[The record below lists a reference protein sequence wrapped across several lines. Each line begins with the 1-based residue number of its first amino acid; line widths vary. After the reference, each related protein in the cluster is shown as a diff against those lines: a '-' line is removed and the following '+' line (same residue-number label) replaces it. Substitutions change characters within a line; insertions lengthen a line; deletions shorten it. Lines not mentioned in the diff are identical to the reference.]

1 MTDKITLE
9 LTLDELKLID
19 KYVELNDETQS
30 VFDKIKVAY
39 PQPQMTLQQEGE
51 YAVVSF
57 NDKVYYRLQGDVTF
71 SWYIKK
77 GVNVGYPVPTLMMVN
92 DAETERLLE
101 GLYYNH
107 IQVKKEKEQRTKTP
121 VEECYKDWWGQY
133 PETGTW
139 DGFDEKRWQGFQAGY
154 EFAYA
159 ISKAKEVMEKVQKE
173 QEVEPSMT
181 NCVITGNPPDGYVT
195 WQEWY
200 NELGSKGILHNLRIS
215 SIDYKPTPQEPEVR
229 EWDVIR
235 ESVNWCKEHPGQNPL
250 DWVKPQTPE
259 QVNTFAP
266 KELEELV
273 EEGMKHQDDYPY
285 KKYTPEETEQSLKE
299 AFVKA
304 QQTEKWKEIQKL
316 IDEEDN
322 DKNFK
327 NSLDLIKEWGE
338 KNKPK
343 TLYQICMEWWNEVFV
358 NQMDDDI
365 CVDVLVSKIDK
376 EFIPPSS
383 KRNTYEWEKCLKI
396 MRDKLR

>member
-1 MTDKITLE
+1 MAFNNEIERVKAQIFVLE
-9 LTLDELKLID
+9 KKLALLEE
-19 KYVELNDETQS
+19 VE
-30 VFDKIKVAY
+30 K
-39 PQPQMTLQQEGE
+39 QPRMNLQQEGE

-107 IQVKKEKEQRTKTP
+107 IQVKKET
-121 VEECYKDWWGQY
+121 
-133 PETGTW
+133 
-139 DGFDEKRWQGFQAGY
+139 A
-154 EFAYA
+154 
-159 ISKAKEVMEKVQKE
+159 
-173 QEVEPSMT
+173 
-181 NCVITGNPPDGYVT
+181 
-195 WQEWY
+195 
-200 NELGSKGILHNLRIS
+200 
-215 SIDYKPTPQEPEVR
+215 QEPEEPNIFTPKEIEELIKEGL
-229 EWDVIR
+229 EWCEDHSN
-235 ESVNWCKEHPGQNPL
+235 ENPL

-259 QVNTFAP
+259 PSMTNCIITGNP
-266 KELEELV
+266 PIGYSSWSDWYNELGSKCILNNLRISS
-273 EEGMKHQDDYPY
+273 KDYEPTPQ
-285 KKYTPEETEQSLKE
+285 TPEETEQSLKE

>member
-39 PQPQMTLQQEGE
+39 PQPRMTLQQEGE

-57 NDKVYYRLQGDVTF
+57 NDKVYYRLYHFQGDVTF

-107 IQVKKEKEQRTKTP
+107 IQVKKEKEQRTKNP
-121 VEECYKDWWGQY
+121 VKEAYKDWWGDY
-133 PETGTW
+133 PELETDSQYDDT
-139 DGFDEKRWQGFQAGY
+139 RWAGFQAGY
-154 EFAYA
+154 EFAYQEK
-159 ISKAKEVMEKVQKE
+159 IMEKVQKE

-200 NELGSKGILHNLRIS
+200 NELGSKGILHKLRIS
-215 SIDYKPTPQEPEVR
+215 SIDYKPTPQDPEMLLMRQGKVDIVDYNHRTHYRIQYTDSFSGVYKWFVRKLGEIPFLEEVR
-229 EWDVIR
+229 DVNVY
-235 ESVNWCKEHPGQNPL
+235 SP
-250 DWVKPQTPE
+250 
-259 QVNTFAP
+259 
-266 KELEELV
+266 LEELYQKEV
-273 EEGMKHQDDYPY
+273 VKQKDDYPY

-299 AFVKA
+299 AFREAVK
-304 QQTEKWKEIQKL
+304 QGVVSST
-316 IDEEDN
+316 
-322 DKNFK
+322 
-327 NSLDLIKEWGE
+327 
-338 KNKPK
+338 KPQ
-343 TLYQICMEWWNEVFV
+343 TLYDVIADWWDDTFTKKETSLQELVDAIEEWLPTEHDTNSYKWNECIR
-358 NQMDDDI
+358 MI
-365 CVDVLVSKIDK
+365 KS
-376 EFIPPSS
+376 
-383 KRNTYEWEKCLKI
+383 
-396 MRDKLR
+396 KLR